1 MLAFQWEL
9 CCLSLPVWRSP
20 SAWLHSAFW
29 CIDGRSV
36 YVRGRLYSSNLSKQ
50 EGRKVGA
57 KQPQL
62 EKQVKKKTLKE
73 LKLKCI
79 LLVPK
84 TTENNVDR
92 ELTGVL
98 EDLLVWL
105 DHRAETVEDQ
115 SSQLGGGAL

>member
-1 MLAFQWEL
+1 MRNKL
-9 CCLSLPVWRSP
+9 
-20 SAWLHSAFW
+20 
-29 CIDGRSV
+29 
-36 YVRGRLYSSNLSKQ
+36 
-50 EGRKVGA
+50 
-57 KQPQL
+57 
-62 EKQVKKKTLKE
+62 KKKILKE